1 MLKRAYL
8 KAIFEIYTNRVIDPE
23 NENCN
28 DTIGIDEISE
38 ILSKEIIP

>member
-8 KAIFEIYTNRVIDPE
+8 KAIFEIYTNRVIDIEYE
-23 NENCN
+23 NFNETV
-28 DTIGIDEISE
+28 DIQEITE

>member
-8 KAIFEIYTNRVIDPE
+8 KAIFEIYTNRVIDIE
-23 NENCN
+23 NENFN
-28 DTIGIDEISE
+28 ETIDIQEISE